1 MKDQNR
7 KEKEERKMKEALKFI
22 HCTHKGEGVSTEDF
36 GMDTALKARAY
47 HRSFPE
53 YSPTPLVDL
62 KNLAERLG
70 VTSIHVKDE
79 SGRFGLGSFKV
90 LGGSYALGSYL
101 AAKLGIELDYQK
113 LTDPGTCEKLGE
125 ITFVTAT
132 DGNHGRGIAWTA
144 NRLRQRAVVYMPAGS
159 SEERLRHIKDLGAGA
174 SITEYNYD
182 DTRRLASAVGEARGW
197 VHIQDTTGEGVKEA
211 PVWCMQGYT
220 TMVIEAVE
228 QLRDESPTHVFL
240 QGGAGSL
247 AGAVVGYL
255 VSRYGEE
262 RPVITIV
269 EPNKADCLYRSARA
283 GKPIKVTGDM
293 HTIMAGLACGEPCSI
308 AWEILRDYAD
318 NFVSMPDWCAAKGM
332 RILGNPLG
340 EDPRIVSGESGAAT
354 MGFLAEVLQNP
365 ALEEIRETLQ
375 LNARSRIL
383 LFSTEGDTDR
393 ENYRNIV
400 WDGLY
405 PSF

>member
-1 MKDQNR
+1 MV
-7 KEKEERKMKEALKFI
+7 EIIVIKEERKMKEALKFV
-22 HCTHKGEGVSTEDF
+22 HCTHEGKLASTEAF
-36 GMDTALKARAY
+36 GLETAKKARAY

-53 YSPTPLVDL
+53 YRPMPFVDL

-79 SGRFGLGSFKV
+79 SGRFGLSSFKV

-101 AAKLGIELDYQK
+101 ADKLGIELDYQK
-113 LTDPGTCEKLGE
+113 LTDPGTREKLGE
-125 ITFVTAT
+125 ITFVTTT

-144 NRLRQRAVVYMPAGS
+144 NRLKQRAVVYMPAGS
-159 SEERLRHIKDLGAGA
+159 SEERLSHIKDLGAGA

-182 DTRRLASAVGEARGW
+182 DTRRLASAVGDARGW
-197 VHIQDTTGEGVKEA
+197 VHIQDTTGEGVREA
-211 PVWCMQGYT
+211 PLWCMQGYT
-220 TMVIEAVE
+220 TMVDEAVE
-228 QLRDESPTHVFL
+228 QLRGEKPTHVFL
-240 QGGAGSL
+240 QAGAGSL

-255 VSRYGEE
+255 VSRYGKD

-269 EPNKADCLYRSARA
+269 EPNKADCIYRSARA
-283 GKPIKVTGDM
+283 GKPVKVTGDM
-293 HTIMAGLACGEPCSI
+293 HTIMAGLACGELCAI

-318 NFVSMPDWCAAKGM
+318 NFVSMPDWYAAKGV
-332 RILGNPLG
+332 RVLGNPLG
-340 EDPRIVSGESGAAT
+340 DDPRIVSGESGAAP
-354 MGFLAEVLQNP
+354 MGFLMEVLTNP
-365 ALEEIRETLQ
+365 NLEEIRETIGLD
-375 LNARSRIL
+375 ATSRIL

-393 ENYRNIV
+393 ESYRSIV